1 MPNASPRNP
10 LLTPDPLESERSA
23 LRAKDRRHGGV
34 TIALVE
40 SIRVHGYLTTALD
53 IGRGQTHTY
62 AALVGTE
69 TFARRLAP
77 EHHRRVAALLDL
89 VATACEDGDER
100 FAGHFNPAQRRELHA
115 HYARRVDAETR
126 EWARRQLAQPAAEQ
140 LGLL

>member
-1 MPNASPRNP
+1 MHHANLRNSLP
-10 LLTPDPLESERSA
+10 TPDPLESERSA
-23 LRAKDRRHGGV
+23 LRAKDRRRGAV
-34 TIALVE
+34 TIAVVE

-53 IGRGQTHTY
+53 IGRGQAHTF
-62 AALVGTE
+62 AVLADSE
-69 TFARRLAP
+69 TFAHRLAP

-100 FAGHFNPAQRRELHA
+100 FAGHFNPDQRRQLHTR
-115 HYARRVDAETR
+115 YARRTGVEAR